1 MANSTNG
8 GGTQVLDLI
17 GAAQQTEVRVKDLLM
32 EFAALGAEPC
42 HLRFTNEGG
51 PQ

>member
-17 GAAQQTEVRVKDLLM
+17 GAAQQAEVRVNDLLM
-32 EFAALGAEPC
+32 EYDVPGAEPW